1 MNRCG
6 YVRFLRRSSL
16 CGIFLLS
23 CDAPMV
29 VYLHDETAL
38 IEWYPRVRQVGEH
51 IMWDGSRFDMVEKDF
66 HWGCVEKIVVLG
78 IEFEMVRMKMDD
90 ERRGIAVVLL
100 QDI

>member
-1 MNRCG
+1 
-6 YVRFLRRSSL
+6 
-16 CGIFLLS
+16 
-23 CDAPMV
+23 
-29 VYLHDETAL
+29 
-38 IEWYPRVRQVGEH
+38 
-51 IMWDGSRFDMVEKDF
+51 MWDGSRFDMVEKDF